1 MQIRDLSQPI
11 TSHVLNESLAK
22 TFGYKLN
29 LEQFSDVQLEDVRNK
44 LRTEMSQFEVNES
57 FDALHSNTKY
67 QKTRA
72 LLDVINQAIL
82 ERELNEGSKPDF
94 IDADEDGDKKEPM
107 KKAIKDKKAKQ
118 MKESNTYYETLRQK
132 AKALSVP
139 EAWIDNAIERM
150 ELGESDQEELTA
162 ELTLRYDLSE
172 SAAEHILYLSEG
184 EAEKAEIIM
193 ATKDMVSRV
202 TGWLEDVAAM
212 KAEQLLELLDSI
224 RESSGN
230 DVAQQYQ
237 DTVKPALET
246 LYAALEQSRGGLSG
260 GLSILTGGG
269 GEMMGAT
276 PGGAAPGAP
285 TGEELPP
292 LPGEGGAEE
301 MPGEEEM
308 GAEPTVTDASRAK
321 RESVDYSRR
330 LGMLLSQ
337 AKKK

>member
-1 MQIRDLSQPI
+1 MQIRDLSQPV
-11 TSHVLNESLAK
+11 TSTMLNESMAK
-22 TFGYKLN
+22 QFGYKLN
-29 LEQFSDVQLEDVRNK
+29 LEQFTDVQLEDVRNK

-57 FDALHSNTKY
+57 FDSLHSNAKY

-72 LLDVINQAIL
+72 LLDVVNQAIL
-82 ERELNEGSKPDF
+82 EREMSAGEKGKEEKLKAKF
-94 IDADEDGDKKEPM
+94 DKSGM
-107 KKAIKDKKAKQ
+107 KKNMQKQYGKDKGKSVYFATIRKKAMDHK
-118 MKESNTYYETLRQK
+118 
-132 AKALSVP
+132 VP
-139 EAWIDNAIERM
+139 EGWIESAINRIN
-150 ELGESDQEELTA
+150 LGESDQQELVA

-172 SAAEHILYLSEG
+172 SVANSIVSES

-193 ATKDMVSRV
+193 ATKDMVGRV

-224 RESSGN
+224 REFQGN

-246 LYAALEQSRGGLSG
+246 LYAALEQSRHGLNN

-269 GEMMGAT
+269 AGEMMGAT
-276 PGGAAPGAP
+276 PGGAAPGAAA
-285 TGEELPP
+285 GAELPP
-292 LPGEGGAEE
+292 LPGEGGEE
-301 MPGEEEM
+301 AAPGGEEEL
-308 GAEPTVTDASRAK
+308 GAEPAVTDVSRAK